1 MQNVPLLHGKGKPPT
16 SLQMR
21 KVIRELG
28 QTVLFHP
35 PQSLDL
41 APSDFHLHLPTQ
53 NAIHRHMFR
62 DYGNVTEEVK
72 MPLQQNS
79 QVFSVGKCQTKKWEI
94 MQKSGAAKYGIFPIQ

>member
-1 MQNVPLLHGKGKPPT
+1 LGI
-16 SLQMR
+16 
-21 KVIRELG
+21 VIRELG

-41 APSDFHLHLPTQ
+41 APSDFHLLLPTQ

-62 DYGNVTEEVK
+62 DYNKVTEEVK

-79 QVFSVGKCQTKKWEI
+79 QVFSGGKCQTKKRET
-94 MQKSGAAKYGIFPIQ
+94 MQRSGAAKYGIFPIL